1 MHYFGLE
8 GVDSVP
14 TKNVFPPNFHQSSFE
29 DKRKWLCEHVGH
41 LFDQYVSDSVTDW
54 GDSLEFEA
62 VSEHQAVS
70 REEFPCR
77 FSGCSRVFLY
87 AKCRRN
93 HEKSKHGLVVDDV
106 FEPDVIAETTPQD
119 VLTDTVQPSPSESLA
134 LFAAPE
140 KTPEGDMGTIVKED
154 MKKEDHIF
162 NYGCLHISL
171 GLLIRDAEDSVKEG
185 DGERLIR
192 VWKFLTYLFRL
203 RGCHKYALAG
213 LRKLASMEG
222 LLTPRKAHQLKWNRF
237 AGLKQGPGTRI
248 SRDERL
254 EQLNKVSKEEIRS
267 RGFPNINDN
276 SVVTAT
282 RSTGAID
289 KLVRQSNHDL
299 QRQTKSGH
307 HCNRKGKDTF
317 ATILAQIHCKAR
329 VFQFCPGRE
338 YKAFPGLCRDLFKD
352 LDLKTLA
359 NWLKNKKEQW
369 HRQNRHL
376 YKCP

>member
-1 MHYFGLE
+1 MVLLIQNIYIVFGALQAIVGILRKEASVIDPGTYTSNAVITENSNARKDVESENHNQIREFFTTETDAFLVSAAMHYFGLE

-54 GDSLEFEA
+54 GDSLESEA

-70 REEFPCR
+70 REEFRCR

-87 AKCRRN
+87 AKCRTN
-93 HEKSKHGLVVDDV
+93 HEKSKHGLVVDDI

-119 VLTDTVQPSPSESLA
+119 VLSDTVQPSPSESLA
-134 LFAAPE
+134 PFAAPE

-185 DGERLIR
+185 DGERSIR
-192 VWKFLTYLFRL
+192 VWKFLTYLFLL

-213 LRKLASMEG
+213 LRILASMEG
-222 LLTPRKAHQLKWNRF
+222 LL
-237 AGLKQGPGTRI
+237 
-248 SRDERL
+248 
-254 EQLNKVSKEEIRS
+254 
-267 RGFPNINDN
+267 
-276 SVVTAT
+276 
-282 RSTGAID
+282 
-289 KLVRQSNHDL
+289 
-299 QRQTKSGH
+299 
-307 HCNRKGKDTF
+307 
-317 ATILAQIHCKAR
+317 
-329 VFQFCPGRE
+329 
-338 YKAFPGLCRDLFKD
+338 
-352 LDLKTLA
+352 
-359 NWLKNKKEQW
+359 
-369 HRQNRHL
+369 
-376 YKCP
+376 